1 MQATRIVA
9 ERLLEENKRP
19 ANEKQV
25 KGILELIQP
34 CNHVLRVN
42 FPIHLDSGR
51 MEVIE
56 GWRAQHSQHRMPCK
70 GGILQESCTFH
81 LLPII
86 IHSKTRSVV
95 IIQIISQHCMT
106 AILHVA
112 IIFTFFMATIVET
125 SIWVQINVM
134 GL

>member
-1 MQATRIVA
+1 MQATRIVV

-51 MEVIE
+51 MQVIE

-70 GGILQESCTFH
+70 GGILQEPCTFH
-81 LLPII
+81 LFIQHHNSPNYFTTVTALHDCNTVANIDI
-86 IHSKTRSVV
+86 FHSNHCGD
-95 IIQIISQHCMT
+95 QH
-106 AILHVA
+106 LHG
-112 IIFTFFMATIVET
+112 
-125 SIWVQINVM
+125 SKLINIK